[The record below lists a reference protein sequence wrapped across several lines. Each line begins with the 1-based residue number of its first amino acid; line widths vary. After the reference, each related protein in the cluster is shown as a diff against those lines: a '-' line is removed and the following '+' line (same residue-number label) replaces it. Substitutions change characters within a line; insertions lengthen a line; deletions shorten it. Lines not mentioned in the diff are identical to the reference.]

1 MIKLTCTHDW
11 FLYCWIIYR
20 ELYCNLYCKYLTN
33 QQQILSE
40 AYKCSYWGFFFIFQE
55 INYDSP
61 RGGVSVI
68 TEKGDI
74 TTSYLLIQRAKV
86 SDSGKYMC
94 SPSSA
99 NPETVNVHILN
110 GKFFLFFYLPILCIW
125 LDLAWPLFS

>member
-1 MIKLTCTHDW
+1 MYTWLVLVILNNISSC
-11 FLYCWIIYR
+11 IV
-20 ELYCNLYCKYLTN
+20 N

-40 AYKCSYWGFFFIFQE
+40 AYKCSYWIVFFIFQE

-110 GKFFLFFYLPILCIW
+110 GKYFFICSF
-125 LDLAWPLFS
+125 WPGFCFVNGCFIYNSNLWNNFLKFSI